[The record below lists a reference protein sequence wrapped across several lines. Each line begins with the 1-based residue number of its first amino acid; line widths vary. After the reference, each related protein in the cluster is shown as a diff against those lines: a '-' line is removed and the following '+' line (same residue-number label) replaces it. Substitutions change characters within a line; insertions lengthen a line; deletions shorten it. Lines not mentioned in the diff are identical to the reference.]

1 MAANEDN
8 SCVAHA
14 IQMAYELLGLDEASR
29 HLPEIW
35 REYVDQANLSGID
48 VSSGFKHVEL
58 IDRYCRY
65 AVPKSG
71 WSIHLPQLRQNL
83 FDGDGVG
90 YLAIARR
97 VLPLPNVVLGPG
109 AYIVGAYKKNMR
121 RHCFAMQINQ
131 LGAVI
136 IRENGANAGLGENR
150 WFRTI
155 SFIRPIKVFLSE

>member
-14 IQMAYELLGLDEASR
+14 IQMAYELLGLDKAAAIS
-29 HLPEIW
+29 
-35 REYVDQANLSGID
+35 QKSGGTNLSGID
-48 VSSGFKHVEL
+48 VSSGFKHVKQ
-58 IDRYCRY
+58 IVRYCRY
-65 AVPKSG
+65 AVPKPG

-90 YLAIARR
+90 YLATVRR

-109 AYIVGAYKKNMR
+109 VYIVGAYKKNMPS
-121 RHCFAMQINQ
+121 HCFAMQINQ

-136 IRENGANAGLGENR
+136 IRENGATTVLGENR

-155 SFIRPIKVFLSE
+155 SFIRPIQVFLSE

>member
-48 VSSGFKHVEL
+48 VSSGFKHVEK
-58 IDRYCRY
+58 I
-65 AVPKSG
+65 SG
-71 WSIHLPQLRQNL
+71 WSIQLPQLRQNL

-97 VLPLPNVVLGPG
+97 VLFLPNVVLGPG
-109 AYIVGAYKKNMR
+109 VYIVGAFKKNMR
-121 RHCFAMQINQ
+121 GHCFAMQINQ

-136 IRENGANAGLGENR
+136 IRENGANTGLGENR